1 MRDEELRASAQD
13 GTYPRPQLVRPR
25 WFDLSGEWDFA
36 FDEDVSVDPRAGV
49 PAEFA
54 RTIVVPYPPES
65 PLSGIH
71 ETGYHPVV
79 WYRRYVDASDVAR
92 AGHADGRTLL
102 LHFGAVD
109 YRADVWIDGRQAASH
124 EGGHTPFTV
133 EVPVADVGFEIV
145 VRAED
150 DPHDLSQPR
159 GKQDWQEAPHSI
171 WYHRTTGIW
180 QPVWI
185 ESVPRQHVTR
195 VAWHPDVR
203 HDRVHLT
210 LELASRPVEPVRAHV
225 TLRFGARLLAETT
238 VTMAGPTQDTAIA
251 IPALGTEQGWDE
263 LLWRP
268 DRPVLIDAR
277 IELTAG
283 DPTAASADVVSSYL
297 GLRFVETV
305 GGDFLLNGARCHVK
319 GVLSQGYWPQS
330 HLAAPGAAAL
340 RAEVELIK
348 DLGFNTARLHQ
359 KVEDPRL
366 MYWADR
372 LGLLLWTELPSAFEN
387 SDAAVTRL
395 TKEWMDV
402 VRRDSSHPSV
412 VAWVPLNESWA
423 VRQIAV
429 DARQQ
434 DFARTL
440 YHLTKTL
447 DGTRPV
453 ISNDG
458 WEHTQ
463 SDLLTM
469 HDYENDH
476 VKLRARYGT
485 PEAVAKAVEGLS
497 PFGKRVLVGTDA
509 EAAAT
514 ASTPALLTEFGGV
527 SFTPD
532 PDFDAWGYRLVGT
545 PDDLDRHLTGIFAVL
560 NTSTGLAGWVYTQL
574 TDTVQETNGLVDENR
589 VPKLPVERIRAILH
603 GRVEPAG

>member
-1 MRDEELRASAQD
+1 MRPEVRATVQD
-13 GTYPRPQLVRPR
+13 GSYPRPQLVRSQ
-25 WFDLSGEWDFA
+25 WLDLSGEWDFA
-36 FDEDVSVDPRAGV
+36 FDDDIAVDARTGIPN
-49 PAEFA
+49 EFP
-54 RTIVVPYPPES
+54 RTIVVPYPPEA

-71 ETGYHPVV
+71 DTGFHAVV
-79 WYRRYVDASDVAR
+79 WYRRRVSAGDLQGVDHVEGR
-92 AGHADGRTLL
+92 ALL

-109 YRADVWIDGRQAASH
+109 YRAEVWIDGRHVASH

-133 EVPVADVGFEIV
+133 EVPAFDGDFEIV

-150 DPHDLSQPR
+150 DPHDVSQPR
-159 GKQDWQEAPHSI
+159 GKQDWRAEPHAI

-180 QPVWI
+180 QPVWL

-195 VAWHPDVR
+195 VAWRSDVPN
-203 HDRVHLT
+203 DRVHLT
-210 LELASRPVEPVRAHV
+210 LELAERPIEPVRAHV
-225 TLRFGARLLAETT
+225 ILHHGEQQLAEIS
-238 VTMAGPTQDTAIA
+238 VTMAGLFEDVVIG

-277 IELTAG
+277 IELIAG
-283 DPTAASADVVSSYL
+283 ETTDVVTSYL
-297 GLRFVETV
+297 GLRWVETV
-305 GGDFLLNGARCHVK
+305 GGEFLVNGRPCAIR

-330 HLAAPGAAAL
+330 HLAAPSADAL
-340 RAEVELIK
+340 RAEVELIQE
-348 DLGFNTARLHQ
+348 LGFNTARLHQ

-366 MYWADR
+366 LYWADR
-372 LGLLLWTELPSAFEN
+372 LGLLVWTELPSAFQH

-395 TKEWMDV
+395 TREWADV
-402 VRRDSSHPSV
+402 IRRDSSHPSV

-434 DFARTL
+434 AFARTL
-440 YHLTKTL
+440 YHLTKAL

-463 SDLLTM
+463 SDLLTL

-476 VKLRARYGT
+476 EKLTARYGT
-485 PEAVAKAVEGLS
+485 PEAVAAALVGIA
-497 PFGKRVLVGTDA
+497 PFGKRVLVGTEA

-514 ASTPALLTEFGGV
+514 ASAPAVLSEFGGV

-532 PDFDAWGYRLVGT
+532 LEVDAWGYRLVGT
-545 PDDLDRHLTGIFAVL
+545 PDDLDRHLSGIFGAL
-560 NTSTGLAGWVYTQL
+560 NASTGLAGWVYTQL
-574 TDTVQETNGLVDENR
+574 TDTVQETNGLADENR
-589 VPKLPVERIRAILH
+589 VPKLPAARIREIVR
-603 GRVEPAG
+603 GT

>member
-1 MRDEELRASAQD
+1 MLDEELRASAQD

-25 WFDLSGEWDFA
+25 WLDLRGEWDFA
-36 FDEDVSVDPRAGV
+36 YDDDVTVDPRAGL
-49 PAEFA
+49 PDEFP

-65 PLSGIH
+65 PLSGIN

-79 WYRRYVDASDVAR
+79 WYRRRVGWGELER
-92 AGHADGRTLL
+92 ADHAGGRTLL

-109 YRADVWIDGRQAASH
+109 YRADVWIGGVHVGSH

-133 EVPVADVGFEIV
+133 EVPAFEEDFDVV

-159 GKQDWQEAPHSI
+159 GKQDWQVEPHSI

-180 QPVWI
+180 QPVWL

-195 VAWHPDVR
+195 VAWRPDVPN
-203 HDRVHLT
+203 DRVHLT
-210 LELASRPVEPVRAHV
+210 LELAARPTIPARAHI
-225 TLRFGARLLAETT
+225 TLHHGAQQLAEVT
-238 VTMAGPTQDTAIA
+238 VTMAGPVEQIAIA
-251 IPALGTEQGWDE
+251 IPALGTEQGFDE
-263 LLWRP
+263 LLWTP
-268 DRPVLIDAR
+268 ERPVLIDAR
-277 IELTAG
+277 VELIAG
-283 DPTAASADVVSSYL
+283 ESTDVVHSYL
-297 GLRFVETV
+297 GLRWVETV
-305 GGDFLLNGARCHVK
+305 GGAFLLNSRPYPIH

-330 HLAAPGAAAL
+330 HLAAPSPAAL

-348 DLGFNTARLHQ
+348 DLGFTTARLHQ

-372 LGLLLWTELPSAFEN
+372 LGLLVWTELPSAFEH

-395 TKEWMDV
+395 TREWADV
-402 VRRDSSHPSV
+402 IRRDSSHPSV

-423 VRQIAV
+423 VRHVAV

-434 DFARTL
+434 AFARTL

-458 WEHTQ
+458 WEHLQ
-463 SDLLTM
+463 SDLLTL

-476 VKLRARYGT
+476 EKLRARYGT
-485 PEAVAKAVEGLS
+485 AEAVAAALDGIS
-497 PFGKRVLVGTDA
+497 PFGKRVLVGTAA
-509 EAAAT
+509 ESEAT
-514 ASTPALLTEFGGV
+514 ASAPVVLSEFGGV
-527 SFTPD
+527 SFAPED
-532 PDFDAWGYRLVGT
+532 GRNIWGYRLVGS
-545 PDDLDRHLTGIFAVL
+545 PADLDRHLTGIFAAL
-560 NTSTGLAGWVYTQL
+560 HASTALAGWVYTQL
-574 TDTVQETNGLVDENR
+574 TDTVQETNGLADENR
-589 VPKLPVERIRAILH
+589 VPKLPAARIREIVRGTA
-603 GRVEPAG
+603 R